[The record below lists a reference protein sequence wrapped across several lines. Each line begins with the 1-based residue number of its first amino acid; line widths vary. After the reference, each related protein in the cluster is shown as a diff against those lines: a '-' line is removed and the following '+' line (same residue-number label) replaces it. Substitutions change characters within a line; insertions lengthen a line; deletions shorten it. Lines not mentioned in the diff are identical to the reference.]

1 VFVPVAGG
9 VPIPGFQLVQCLG
22 KGGFGE
28 VWQATGPG
36 GFAIALKFIRL
47 GAPSGEVELSS
58 LELMKKVRH
67 PNLLGQFGAWER
79 EGLLIVGMELA
90 EGNLQVRLAK
100 AVEQGQPGIPAEE
113 LLEYL
118 ADAARGID
126 YLNEPRPQDDQPEGI
141 QHRDIK
147 PGNLLLVGGC
157 VKVGDFGL
165 VKLLNSQSQGN
176 PDTLTVTYAAPE
188 VLNGLAS
195 PRSDQYSLAIS
206 YCQLRGNRVPYRGA
220 ALEIMAGHL
229 LSPPDLSMLPLPERS
244 VVARAL
250 AKAPEERWP
259 SCRAFVQALAAVAR
273 ENPVPPLSL
282 PLPTPAPDT
291 AEWVKMKL
299 QANPDALPKPQP
311 PRLSRQE
318 RDQRA
323 TNQFLGLMLLV
334 LVSCGIALFF
344 LQSQTISEFLSDLF
358 GDKTQQTTPATSS
371 WKN

>member
-1 VFVPVAGG
+1 MSLPAQAHFPTPSEDVFGSDDVLGGPPPLPLDSLPSNPAVFVPVAGG

-47 GAPSGEVELSS
+47 GAPSGEVELGS
-58 LELMKKVRH
+58 LELMKKIRH

-90 EGNLQVRLAK
+90 EGNLQVRLAR

-165 VKLLNSQSQGN
+165 VKLLNSQAQDN

-206 YCQLRGNRVPYRGA
+206 YCQLRGNRVP
-220 ALEIMAGHL
+220 
-229 LSPPDLSMLPLPERS
+229 
-244 VVARAL
+244 
-250 AKAPEERWP
+250 
-259 SCRAFVQALAAVAR
+259 
-273 ENPVPPLSL
+273 
-282 PLPTPAPDT
+282 
-291 AEWVKMKL
+291 
-299 QANPDALPKPQP
+299 
-311 PRLSRQE
+311 
-318 RDQRA
+318 
-323 TNQFLGLMLLV
+323 LGLMLLV

-358 GDKTQQTTPATSS
+358 GGKTQQTTPATSS